1 MLKGWTLTDQTCSR
15 CHTTPLMR
23 QPPAEAQREGHAP
36 IQFCAACDGGPGV
49 SAFSPGAATQL
60 ESAPSSELSPPS
72 TPSRTRASFSV
83 SETSPTSPPASH
95 AATTVGDPD
104 AAADA
109 ISDLLLKGYALLSS
123 TCPEPTCRG
132 IPLVG
137 FPRRRD
143 GGKDPR
149 RECVSCGQR
158 WVDEKDLAA
167 SGLRMATSVSSAAT
181 SPVATPTPAR
191 SGAPLRPATPSE
203 SDDEPESPRTRARRE
218 LYDQGN
224 TIIQARVDAASMKKA
239 EEEALQM
246 ASLNARGMPLFPE
259 PKVGLSNAGPSNPK
273 PSPKMASKAGK
284 AKATPSVR
292 SKPFAADDH
301 RPAAPDGKLRVVLVT
316 SGSVAS
322 IKMPLIVE
330 ALGADANVEVQ
341 IVATGSSL
349 HFYDAGAIEA
359 SHDGVGVWAD
369 NDEWDD
375 WNKIGDPIL
384 HIELRRWAD
393 LVVVVPCS
401 ADMLAKIAGGICDN
415 LAVSFDL
422 DDS

>member
-1 MLKGWTLTDQTCSR
+1 L
-15 CHTTPLMR
+15 
-23 QPPAEAQREGHAP
+23 
-36 IQFCAACDGGPGV
+36 
-49 SAFSPGAATQL
+49 
-60 ESAPSSELSPPS
+60 
-72 TPSRTRASFSV
+72 
-83 SETSPTSPPASH
+83 H
-95 AATTVGDPD
+95 AATAIGDPD

-143 GGKDPR
+143 GSKDPR

-167 SGLRMATSVSSAAT
+167 SGLRMASAESSVA

-191 SGAPLRPATPSE
+191 QGAVLHPATPSD
-203 SDDEPESPRTRARRE
+203 SGDEPESPRTRARRE

-224 TIIQARVDAASMKKA
+224 AIMQARADAAAMKKA
-239 EEEALQM
+239 EEEALKM
-246 ASLNARGMPLFPE
+246 AGLDARGIPLSPE
-259 PKVGLSNAGPSNPK
+259 AGPSTLEVK
-273 PSPKMASKAGK
+273 GKSAKKKK
-284 AKATPSVR
+284 AKAEPKYEPKAHVPSIR

-301 RPAAPDGKLRVVLVT
+301 RPASPDGKLRVVLVT
-316 SGSVAS
+316 TGSVAS

-330 ALGADANVEVQ
+330 ALGADANVDVQ
-341 IVATGSSL
+341 VVATGSSL
-349 HFYDAGAIEA
+349 HFYDAAAIEDA
-359 SHDGVGVWAD
+359 HDGVGVWAD
-369 NDEWDD
+369 ADEWSD

-393 LVVVVPCS
+393 LVMVVPCS

-415 LAVSFDL
+415 LAVSL
-422 DDS
+422 DARVCS